1 MAFRSPG
8 HLYSMLRRA
17 RGVSAGTSYAT
28 ATAPKLKAYAPSAAG
43 DIGRAERRAGK
54 PWGEYVPVCVAV
66 GMILLSVTLGLHTAK
81 QHIMYSPMVRVN
93 KSRRETVPEVVEPE
107 RVVEES
113 ENFLTRSFFR
123 KLAHVQDIV
132 TGEAVDPDPIRKDA
146 FAHRPKAET
155 LRSVSVKPA
164 PKHP

>member
-1 MAFRSPG
+1 MAFRSPSR
-8 HLYSMLRRA
+8 LYLMLHRA

-28 ATAPKLKAYAPSAAG
+28 ATAPKLKAYAPSAPA
-43 DIGRAERRAGK
+43 DVGRAEQRAGK
-54 PWGEYVPVCVAV
+54 PWGSYVPVCVAA
-66 GMILLSVTLGLHTAK
+66 GMILLAATLGLHTMK
-81 QHIMYSPMVRVN
+81 QQIMHSPAVRVN

-123 KLAHVQDIV
+123 KVAHVQDV
-132 TGEAVDPDPIRKDA
+132 NPGEAVPDPIRKDA
-146 FAHRPKAET
+146 YAHPPKAET
-155 LRSVSVKPA
+155 LRSVGVDPV